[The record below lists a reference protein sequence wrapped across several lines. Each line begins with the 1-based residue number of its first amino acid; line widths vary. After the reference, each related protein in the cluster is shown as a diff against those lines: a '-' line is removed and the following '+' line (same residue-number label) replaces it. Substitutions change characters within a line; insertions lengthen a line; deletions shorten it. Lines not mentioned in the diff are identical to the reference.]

1 MSKVWSGILL
11 TSLVFWQN
19 AAFTAT
25 NDPQAMVRET
35 AEKVLREVTTNK
47 ERLERDP
54 SGIYSLVQESV
65 LPHFDFRKMSQS
77 AMGRFWRQA
86 SEEQRARLTTEFKE
100 LLVRTYAVAL
110 LNYSGQTIE
119 YLPSRIRDGDTEG
132 VVLTRV
138 QAGGPPI
145 PINYRLHVIEGAWKV
160 YDVVIDGVSLV
171 SNYRSTF
178 ASQIRRGGID
188 GLIDQLA
195 ARNRELRG

>member
-1 MSKVWSGILL
+1 MKQVWAGVMLVLLVLWQGAGI
-11 TSLVFWQN
+11 
-19 AAFTAT
+19 AAT
-25 NDPQAMVRET
+25 NDPQTMVRDT
-35 AEKVLREVTTNK
+35 AEKVLAEVTANK
-47 ERLERDP
+47 ERLEKDP

-77 AMGRFWRQA
+77 AMGRFWRDA
-86 SEEQRARLTTEFKE
+86 SEDQKSRLTAEFKE

-132 VVLTRV
+132 VVLTRI

-145 PINYRLHVIEGAWKV
+145 PINYRLHVREGAWKV